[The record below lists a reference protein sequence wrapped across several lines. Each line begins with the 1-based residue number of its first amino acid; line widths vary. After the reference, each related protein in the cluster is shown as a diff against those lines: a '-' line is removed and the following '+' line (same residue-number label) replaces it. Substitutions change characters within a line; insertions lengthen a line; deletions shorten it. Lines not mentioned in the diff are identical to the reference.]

1 MHPKD
6 IKIETYNYTLPEEKI
21 ATFPLAE
28 RDASKLLVYKSGQI
42 EDQQFDTIAAYLP
55 EDALMVYNQTKVVH
69 ARLLFKKP
77 TGGKVEVFCLEPDA
91 RYADVPT
98 AMLSRGSVYWKCFL
112 GGASKWKEGLLV
124 LETEDFIMHA
134 ERVAQQDGAWVL
146 KLSWTDPELS
156 FAEVLHKAGKV
167 PLPPYLNRE
176 ATAADEASY
185 QSIFAKEEGSVA
197 APTASLHFT
206 PGVLASIAKKGVSTL
221 SVTLHVGAGTFKPVK
236 SETMEDHEMHAEWLE
251 VSKAQ
256 LTALAKHLSAQKPLV
271 AVGTTSCRTLESLYW
286 IGIQLINGVP
296 IENGAVAVTQW
307 LPYEAVFAVVPAVAS
322 INAIISHLEA
332 TQADKLMVKTQI
344 IIAPGYDFKIV
355 NGLITNFHQP
365 ESTLL
370 LLVAALIGTDWKSV
384 YEHALKNNYR
394 FLSYGDSSL
403 LWYKDLP
410 NKKA

>member
-6 IKIETYNYTLPEEKI
+6 IKIEAYNYTLPEEKI
-21 ATFPLAE
+21 AAFPLAE
-28 RDASKLLVYKSGQI
+28 RDSSKLLIYKAGQI
-42 EDQQFDTIAAYLP
+42 EDQQFNMIAAYLP
-55 EDALMVYNQTKVVH
+55 EDTLMVYNQTKVVH

-112 GGASKWKEGLLV
+112 GGASKWKEGALV
-124 LETEDFIMHA
+124 LETEDFNMYA

-146 KLSWTDPELS
+146 KLSWTDPALS

-176 ATAADEASY
+176 ATAADEATY
-185 QSIFAKEEGSVA
+185 QSVFAKEEGSVA

-206 PGVLASIAKKGVSTL
+206 PGVLESIADKGVKTL

-236 SETMEDHEMHAEWLE
+236 SATMQDHEMHAEWLE

-256 LTALAKHLSAQKPLV
+256 LTALAQHLEEHKTLV

-286 IGIQLINGVP
+286 IGVQLMNGVV
-296 IENGAVAVTQW
+296 IENGAVVVTQW
-307 LPYEAVFAVVPAVAS
+307 LPYESGFEPVAAAES
-322 INAIISHLEA
+322 IKAIVRHLELI
-332 TQADKLMVKTQI
+332 QSDKLVVKTQI

-370 LLVAALIGTDWKSV
+370 LLVSALIGKDWQSV
-384 YEHALKNNYR
+384 YDHALNNNYR

-403 LWYKDLP
+403 LWR
-410 NKKA
+410 N

>member
-6 IKIETYNYTLPEEKI
+6 IKIEAYHYTLPEEKI

-28 RDASKLLVYKSGQI
+28 RDSSKLLVYKAAHI
-42 EDQQFDTIAAYLP
+42 EDRQFNAIADYLP
-55 EDALMVYNQTKVVH
+55 EDTLMVYNQTKVVH

-77 TGGKVEVFCLEPDA
+77 TGGKVEVFCLEPEA

-98 AMLSRGSVYWKCFL
+98 AMLSRETVYWKCFL
-112 GGASKWKEGLLV
+112 GGASKWKEGSLV
-124 LETEDFIMHA
+124 LETEDFSIYA

-146 KLSWTDPELS
+146 KLSWTDPALS

-176 ATAADEASY
+176 ATAADEATY
-185 QSIFAKEEGSVA
+185 QSVFAKEEGSVA

-206 PGVLASIAKKGVSTL
+206 PGVLESIADKGIKTL

-236 SETMEDHEMHAEWLE
+236 SATMQDHEMHAEWLE

-256 LTALAKHLSAQKPLV
+256 LTALAQHLEAKKTLV

-286 IGIQLINGVP
+286 IGVQLMNGVA
-296 IENGAVAVTQW
+296 IENGAVAVSQW
-307 LPYEAVFAVVPAVAS
+307 LPYEHGCQAVAAAES
-322 INAIISHLEA
+322 INAIVQHLELG
-332 TQADKLMVKTQI
+332 QSDKLVVKTQI

-355 NGLITNFHQP
+355 DGLITNFHQP

-370 LLVAALIGTDWKSV
+370 LLVSALIGEDWKTV
-384 YEHALKNNYR
+384 YDHALNNNYR

-403 LWYKDLP
+403 LWR
-410 NKKA
+410 N

>member
-6 IKIETYNYTLPEEKI
+6 IKIEAYNYTLPEEKI
-21 ATFPLAE
+21 AAFPLSE
-28 RDASKLLVYKSGQI
+28 RDSSKLLVYKAAHI
-42 EDQQFDTIAAYLP
+42 DDRQFNMIATYLP
-55 EDALMVYNQTKVVH
+55 EDTLLVYNQTKVVH

-91 RYADVPT
+91 RYPDVPS
-98 AMLSRGSVYWKCFL
+98 AMLRTGTVYWKCFL

-134 ERVAQQDGAWVL
+134 ERVTQEDGAWVL
-146 KLSWTDPELS
+146 KLSWTDPLLS

-176 ATAADEASY
+176 ATAADEATY

-206 PGVLASIAKKGVSTL
+206 PGVLESIANRGIETL

-236 SETMEDHEMHAEWLE
+236 SVTMQDHEMHAEWLE

-256 LTALAKHLSAQKPLV
+256 LTALARHLEEQKTLV

-286 IGIQLINGVP
+286 IGVQLINGVV
-296 IENGAVAVTQW
+296 IENGSVAVTQW
-307 LPYEAVFAVVPAVAS
+307 LPYESGFEAVAAAES
-322 INAIISHLEA
+322 IKAVIRHLELI
-332 TQADKLMVKTQI
+332 QSDKLVVKTQI
-344 IIAPGYDFKIV
+344 IIAPGYEFKIV

-370 LLVAALIGTDWKSV
+370 LLVSALIGEDWKVV
-384 YEHALKNNYR
+384 YNHALNNNYR

-403 LWYKDLP
+403 LWRR
-410 NKKA
+410 

>member
-6 IKIETYNYTLPEEKI
+6 IKIEAYNYMLPEEKI
-21 ATFPLAE
+21 AAFPLAE
-28 RDASKLLVYKSGQI
+28 RDSSKLLLYKDGRI
-42 EDQQFDTIAAYLP
+42 EDRQFNTIAAYLP
-55 EDALMVYNQTKVVH
+55 KDALLVYNQTKVVH

-98 AMLSRGSVYWKCFL
+98 AMLSKGEVYWKCFL
-112 GGASKWKEGLLV
+112 GGASKWKEGALV
-124 LETEDFIMHA
+124 LETEDFVMQA
-134 ERVAQQDGAWVL
+134 ERIAQQDGAWLL
-146 KLSWTDPELS
+146 KLSWDNAVLS

-176 ATAADEASY
+176 ATAADEATY

-206 PGVLASIAKKGVSTL
+206 PEVLESIALKGVQTL

-236 SETMEDHEMHAEWLE
+236 SATMEDHEMHAEWLE
-251 VSKAQ
+251 ISKAQ
-256 LTALAKHLSAQKPLV
+256 LTALAQHLEAQKPLV

-286 IGIQLINGVP
+286 IGVQLINGVV
-296 IENGAVAVTQW
+296 IENGAVAVSQW
-307 LPYEAVFAVVPAVAS
+307 LPYESVFETVSAAES
-322 INAIISHLEA
+322 INAIIAHLNA
-332 TQADKLMVKTQI
+332 TRSAKLVVKTQI
-344 IIAPGYDFKIV
+344 IIAPGYDFKLV

-370 LLVAALIGTDWKSV
+370 LLVSALIGEDWEKV
-384 YEHALKNNYR
+384 YDHALTSNYR

-403 LWYKDLP
+403 LWRTQ
-410 NKKA
+410 

>member
-6 IKIETYNYTLPEEKI
+6 IKIEAYNYMLPEEKI
-21 ATFPLAE
+21 ATFPLPE
-28 RDASKLLVYKSGQI
+28 RDGSKLLVYKDGCI
-42 EDQQFDTIAAYLP
+42 KDQLFNTIAAYLP
-55 EDALMVYNQTKVVH
+55 ENALMVYNQTKVVH

-98 AMLSRGSVYWKCFL
+98 AMLSRGTVYWKCFL
-112 GGASKWKEGLLV
+112 GGASKWKEGALV
-124 LETEDFIMHA
+124 LETEGFVMQA
-134 ERVAQQDGAWVL
+134 ERVAQQDGAWIL
-146 KLSWTDPELS
+146 KLSWDDTELS

-176 ATAADEASY
+176 ATAADEATY

-206 PGVLASIAKKGVSTL
+206 PEVMSAIADKGIETL

-236 SETMEDHEMHAEWLE
+236 SATMEAHEMHAEWLE

-256 LTALAKHLSAQKPLV
+256 LSSLAEHLRAQKPVV

-286 IGIQLINGVP
+286 IGLQLLNGVSV
-296 IENGAVAVTQW
+296 ENGAIAVSQW
-307 LPYEAVFAVVPAVAS
+307 LPYASVFEIVPAAES
-322 INAIISHLEA
+322 INAIIDHLDIL
-332 TQADKLMVKTQI
+332 QSDKLVVKTQI

-370 LLVAALIGTDWKSV
+370 LLVSALIGKDWKTV
-384 YEHALKNNYR
+384 YDHALSSNYR

-403 LWYKDLP
+403 LWRS
-410 NKKA
+410 

>member
-6 IKIETYNYTLPEEKI
+6 IKIEDYNYTLPEEKI
-21 ATFPLAE
+21 AAFPLPE
-28 RDASKLLVYKSGQI
+28 RDASRLLIYKDGLI
-42 EDQQFDTIAAYLP
+42 ADEAFRTIADHLP

-91 RYADVPT
+91 RYKDVPG
-98 AMLSRGSVYWKCFL
+98 AMLSRGAVYWKCFL
-112 GGASKWKEGLLV
+112 GGASKWKEGLLS
-124 LETEDFIMHA
+124 LETENFTMYA
-134 ERVAQQDGAWVL
+134 ERVAQEDGAWVL
-146 KLSWTDPELS
+146 KLSWTEPDLS
-156 FAEVLHKAGKV
+156 FAEVLHEAGKV

-206 PGVLASIAKKGVSTL
+206 ADVLDSLATKGVSTL

-236 SETMEDHEMHAEWLE
+236 SATMEDHEMHAEWLE

-256 LTALAKHLSAQKPLV
+256 LIALEKHLRAGKPLV

-286 IGIQLINGVP
+286 IGLQLLNGVFV
-296 IENGAVAVTQW
+296 ENGAVAVTQW
-307 LPYEAVFAVVPAVAS
+307 LPYESAYEPVPAAES
-322 INAIISHLEA
+322 IKAIIRHLE
-332 TQADKLMVKTQI
+332 TINSDKLIVKTRI
-344 IIAPGYDFKIV
+344 IIAPGYTFNIV

-370 LLVAALIGTDWKSV
+370 LLVSALIGKDWKAV
-384 YEHALKNNYR
+384 YDHALNSGYR

-403 LWYKDLP
+403 LWHKGYISV
-410 NKKA
+410 

>member
-6 IKIETYNYTLPEEKI
+6 IKIEDYNYTLPEEKI
-21 ATFPLAE
+21 AAFPLPE
-28 RDASKLLVYKSGQI
+28 RDASGLLIYKDGLI
-42 EDQQFDTIAAYLP
+42 ADEAFRTIAAHLP

-91 RYADVPT
+91 RYKDVPG
-98 AMLSRGSVYWKCFL
+98 AMLSRGEVYWKCFL
-112 GGASKWKEGLLV
+112 GGASKWKEGLLS
-124 LETEDFIMHA
+124 LETEHFTMYA
-134 ERVAQQDGAWVL
+134 ERVAQEDGAWVL
-146 KLSWTDPELS
+146 KLYWTEPDLS
-156 FAEVLHKAGKV
+156 FAEVLHEAGKV

-206 PGVLASIAKKGVSTL
+206 ADVLDSLAEKGVSTL

-236 SETMEDHEMHAEWLE
+236 SATMEDHEMHAEWLE
-251 VSKAQ
+251 VSRAQ
-256 LTALAKHLSAQKPLV
+256 LTALEKHLSAGKPLV

-286 IGIQLINGVP
+286 IGLQLLNGVA

-307 LPYEAVFAVVPAVAS
+307 LPYESAYEPVPAAES
-322 INAIISHLEA
+322 ISAIVRHLE
-332 TQADKLMVKTQI
+332 TIHSDKLIVKTRI
-344 IIAPGYDFKIV
+344 IIAPGYTFHIV

-370 LLVAALIGTDWKSV
+370 LLVSALIGKDWKAV
-384 YEHALKNNYR
+384 YEHALNSGYR

-403 LWYKDLP
+403 LWHKG
-410 NKKA
+410 

>member
-6 IKIETYNYTLPEEKI
+6 IKIEAYNYTLPEEKI

-28 RDASKLLVYKSGQI
+28 RDSSKLLVYKAAHI
-42 EDQQFDTIAAYLP
+42 EDRQFNAIADYLP
-55 EDALMVYNQTKVVH
+55 EDTLMVYNQTKVVH

-77 TGGKVEVFCLEPDA
+77 TGGKVEVFCLEPEA

-98 AMLSRGSVYWKCFL
+98 AMLSRETVYWKCFL
-112 GGASKWKEGLLV
+112 GGASKWKEGSLV
-124 LETEDFIMHA
+124 LETADFSIYA

-146 KLSWTDPELS
+146 KLSWTDPALS

-176 ATAADEASY
+176 ATAADEATY
-185 QSIFAKEEGSVA
+185 QSVFAKEEGSVA

-206 PGVLASIAKKGVSTL
+206 PGVLESIADKGIKTL

-236 SETMEDHEMHAEWLE
+236 SATMQDHEMHAEWLE

-256 LTALAKHLSAQKPLV
+256 LTALAQHLEAKKTLV

-286 IGIQLINGVP
+286 IGVQLMNGVA
-296 IENGAVAVTQW
+296 IENGAVAVSQW
-307 LPYEAVFAVVPAVAS
+307 LPYEHGCQAVAAAES
-322 INAIISHLEA
+322 INAIVRHLELN
-332 TQADKLMVKTQI
+332 QPDKLVVKTQI

-355 NGLITNFHQP
+355 DGLITNFHQP

-370 LLVAALIGTDWKSV
+370 LLVSALIGEDWKTV
-384 YEHALKNNYR
+384 YDHALNNNYR

-403 LWYKDLP
+403 LWR
-410 NKKA
+410 N

>member
-6 IKIETYNYTLPEEKI
+6 IKIEAYNYTLPEEKI
-21 ATFPLAE
+21 AAFPLAE
-28 RDASKLLVYKSGQI
+28 RDGSKLLIYKAGQI
-42 EDQQFDTIAAYLP
+42 EDQQFNKIAAYLP
-55 EDALMVYNQTKVVH
+55 EDTLMVYNQTKVVH

-98 AMLSRGSVYWKCFL
+98 AMLSRGVVYWKCFL
-112 GGASKWKEGLLV
+112 GGASKWKEDSLI
-124 LETEDFIMHA
+124 LETEAFSVYA
-134 ERVAQQDGAWVL
+134 ERVTQQDGAWVL
-146 KLSWTDPELS
+146 KLSWTDPVLS

-176 ATAADEASY
+176 ATAADEATY

-206 PGVLASIAKKGVSTL
+206 PNVLKSLAVKGIPTL

-236 SETMEDHEMHAEWLE
+236 SATMQDHEMHAEWLE

-256 LTALAKHLSAQKPLV
+256 LTALAQHLEAKKPVV

-286 IGIQLINGVP
+286 IGVQLINGVS
-296 IENGAVAVTQW
+296 IENGVVAVSQW
-307 LPYEAVFAVVPAVAS
+307 QPYESGFGTIAAAGS
-322 INAIISHLEA
+322 INAIIRHLD
-332 TQADKLMVKTQI
+332 TIHSDKLVVKTQI

-370 LLVAALIGTDWKSV
+370 LLVSALIGKDWKTV
-384 YEHALKNNYR
+384 YDHALSSNYR

-403 LWYKDLP
+403 LWR
-410 NKKA
+410 N

>member
-6 IKIETYNYTLPEEKI
+6 IKIEAYNYTLPEEKI
-21 ATFPLAE
+21 AAFPLRE
-28 RDASKLLVYKSGQI
+28 RDGSKLLIYKTGQI
-42 EDQQFDTIAAYLP
+42 EDRQFNTIAAYLP
-55 EDALMVYNQTKVVH
+55 EDTLMVYNQTKVVH

-98 AMLSRGSVYWKCFL
+98 AMLSKGEVYWKCFL
-112 GGASKWKEGLLV
+112 GGAAKWKEGALV
-124 LETEDFIMHA
+124 LEAEDFSIYA

-146 KLSWTDPELS
+146 KLSWTDPSLS

-176 ATAADEASY
+176 ATAADEATY

-206 PGVLASIAKKGVSTL
+206 PKVLESLAVKGISTL

-236 SETMEDHEMHAEWLE
+236 SATMQDHEMHAEWLE

-256 LTALAKHLSAQKPLV
+256 LTALAQYLEEQRTLV

-286 IGIQLINGVP
+286 IGVQLINGVV

-307 LPYEAVFAVVPAVAS
+307 LPYESGFETVAAAES
-322 INAIISHLEA
+322 IKAIIRHLD
-332 TQADKLMVKTQI
+332 TNHSGKLVVKTQI
-344 IIAPGYDFKIV
+344 IIAPGYDFKVV

-370 LLVAALIGTDWKSV
+370 LLVSALIGKDWKSV
-384 YEHALKNNYR
+384 YGHALSNNYR

-403 LWYKDLP
+403 LWR
-410 NKKA
+410 N

>member
-21 ATFPLAE
+21 AAFPLAE
-28 RDASKLLVYKSGQI
+28 RDGSKLLIYKAGQI
-42 EDQQFDTIAAYLP
+42 EDQQFNTIAAYLP
-55 EDALMVYNQTKVVH
+55 EDTLMVYNQTKVVH

-98 AMLSRGSVYWKCFL
+98 AMWSKGDVYWKCFL
-112 GGASKWKEGLLV
+112 GGASKWKEGSLI
-124 LETEDFIMHA
+124 LETEDFIMYA
-134 ERVAQQDGAWVL
+134 ERVAQQDGAWLL
-146 KLSWTDPELS
+146 KLSWTDPALS

-176 ATAADEASY
+176 ATAADEATY

-206 PGVLASIAKKGVSTL
+206 PGVLASIADKGIKTL

-236 SETMEDHEMHAEWLE
+236 SATMQDHEMHAEWLE

-256 LTALAKHLSAQKPLV
+256 LIALAQHLEAQKTLV

-286 IGIQLINGVP
+286 IGVQLINGVI
-296 IENGAVAVTQW
+296 IENGAVAVSQW
-307 LPYEAVFAVVPAVAS
+307 LPYESGFEIIAAPES
-322 INAIISHLEA
+322 INAIIRHLD
-332 TQADKLMVKTQI
+332 TIHSDKLVVKTQI

-370 LLVAALIGTDWKSV
+370 LLVSALIGKDWTVV
-384 YEHALKNNYR
+384 YDHALNSNYR

-403 LWYKDLP
+403 LWR
-410 NKKA
+410 N